1 MVVSIIKPEIAY
13 NESKKI
19 NEEDRGHK
27 SRVYEIDLLGK
38 IVYVA
43 LGKIKYTFTGKDVL
57 YYLVYLMREDTV
69 RSQIGVVEIESK
81 QMSSLLDSD
90 GHFDLSEYAS
100 AGGNILL
107 YNHVNVDFLT
117 MAKSAPPK
125 TLAPIDEPID
135 NFEEVEEASVFLV
148 QEAKPIDREQSRE
161 LSGREPLVPLGLAP
175 LVPLEPIPNADI
187 PEMLREESKADA
199 DKLRNPNANTYWIQR
214 FMKNDNFRVH
224 SVPGDGDC
232 FFSVIR
238 DAFKQAG
245 LKTTVNKLRQLVAD
259 NMTQNT
265 FEQYMALYAMYA
277 NEIAENESRIKRIK
291 ETVQDLKSRYNKV
304 TEKGDKEKV
313 LSLIEEHREDAKTF
327 AKYKAI
333 AEDDQ
338 SHFEFMRDVKS
349 LGDLQNAI
357 MKSDYWADEI
367 ALSII
372 ENKLNVKLIILSKE
386 NFDNGSEDAV
396 MLCNTGAAVNPAPE
410 YYIMASYSGNH
421 YDLISYKEKK
431 IFKFSEIPYYIK
443 TLIVNKCVEHNAGA
457 FHHITDFRNFQS
469 KFGID
474 PVSNSYESE
483 PVLSELYDDAVQFMF
498 YASSADAKPGK
509 GSGEKMDAKD
519 AIRFKDLVLVSNWRR
534 KLDDTFIAPFTYDNK
549 RWQTVEHY
557 YQASKFKKG
566 FPDFYAQFSMDS
578 ESEISADVKKAK
590 GAGGKTGR
598 YEKELLR
605 PREVKID
612 SDFYGGRDKVERAN
626 ALLAK
631 FEQNLELKSM
641 LLHTLNAKLLHFVR
655 GSEPEM
661 DTLLMETRKKLKV

>member
-1 MVVSIIKPEIAY
+1 MVVSIIKPDIVY

-19 NEEDRGHK
+19 NEEDRDYK

-57 YYLVYLMREDTV
+57 YYLVYLIREDTV

-81 QMSSLLDSD
+81 QISSFLDSD

-100 AGGNILL
+100 SSGNIIL
-107 YNHVNVDFLT
+107 YNHVTIDFLNA
-117 MAKSAPPK
+117 AKSAPPK
-125 TLAPIDEPID
+125 TVVVVNEPE
-135 NFEEVEEASVFLV
+135 EEVMDVEEDNVFEPVVKNVNSIPVASNKSSV
-148 QEAKPIDREQSRE
+148 
-161 LSGREPLVPLGLAP
+161 
-175 LVPLEPIPNADI
+175 LEPIPNADI

-199 DKLRNPNANTYWIQR
+199 DKLRNPNANTYWIQK

-245 LKTTVNKLRQLVAD
+245 LKTTVTKLRQLVAD

-277 NEIAENESRIKRIK
+277 NEIAENESRIKHIK
-291 ETVQDLKSRYNKV
+291 NTIRDLKSRYNKL
-304 TEKGDKEKV
+304 TEKSDKEKV
-313 LSLIEEHREDAKTF
+313 LALIEEQREDAKTF
-327 AKYKAI
+327 AKYKAV

-338 SHFEFMRDVKS
+338 THFIFMQDVKS

-357 MKSDYWADEI
+357 MKSDYWADEL

-372 ENKLNVKLIILSKE
+372 EDKLNVKLIILSKE

-396 MLCNTGAAVNPAPE
+396 MLCNTGAAINPTPE
-410 YYIMASYSGNH
+410 FYIMVSYSGNH

-431 IFKFSEIPYYIK
+431 FFKFSEIPYNIK

-457 FHHITDFRNFQS
+457 FHHITDFRNFQA

-483 PVLSELYDDAVQFMF
+483 PVLSELYDDTVQFMF
-498 YASSADAKPGK
+498 YAASADAKPGK

-519 AIRFKDLVLVSNWRR
+519 AVRFKDLVLVPNWRR

-578 ESEISADVKKAK
+578 ESEISTDVKKAK

-605 PREVKID
+605 PRDVKLD

-626 ALLAK
+626 ALMAK
-631 FEQNLELKSM
+631 FEQNSELKSM
-641 LLHTLNAKLLHFVR
+641 LLHTHNAKLLHFVR

>member
-1 MVVSIIKPEIAY
+1 MVVSVIKPEITY

-19 NEEDRGHK
+19 NEEDRGYK
-27 SRVYEIDLLGK
+27 SRIYEIDLLNK
-38 IVYVA
+38 IAYIA

-57 YYLVYLMREDTV
+57 YYLVYLIREDTV
-69 RSQIGVVEIESK
+69 VSQIGVIEIESK

-90 GHFDLSEYAS
+90 GYLDLSEYANT
-100 AGGNILL
+100 GGNILL
-107 YNHVNVDFLT
+107 YQHVNVDFLNA
-117 MAKSAPPK
+117 AKSALPK
-125 TLAPIDEPID
+125 TPVPIIDIVEPEPEPEPL
-135 NFEEVEEASVFLV
+135 EESVFLV
-148 QEAKPIDREQSRE
+148 QESKSVARVAAQTDTQI
-161 LSGREPLVPLGLAP
+161 
-175 LVPLEPIPNADI
+175 LEPIPNADI
-187 PEMLREESKADA
+187 PEMLREETKADA
-199 DKLRNPNANTYWIQR
+199 DKLKNPNANTYWVQR

-245 LKTTVNKLRQLVAD
+245 LKTTVTKLRQLVAD
-259 NMTQNT
+259 NLTQGV
-265 FEQYMALYAMYA
+265 FEQYMALYGMYA
-277 NEIAENESRIKRIK
+277 NEVAENVSKIKRIK

-304 TEKGDKEKV
+304 TEKSDKEK
-313 LSLIEEHREDAKTF
+313 LLALIEEQREDAKTF

-333 AEDDQ
+333 ADDEQ
-338 SHFEFMRDVKS
+338 MHFIFMRDVKS
-349 LGDLQNAI
+349 LGDLQNAVL
-357 MKSDYWADEI
+357 KSDYWADEV

-372 ENKLNVKLIILSKE
+372 ENKLNVKLIILSQE
-386 NFDNGSEDAV
+386 NFDNGSEDTV
-396 MLCNTGAAVNPAPE
+396 MVCNTGTTVNPAPE
-410 YYIMASYSGNH
+410 YYIMTSYTGNH

-457 FHHITDFRNFQS
+457 FHHITDFRNFQTN
-469 KFGID
+469 FGID

-483 PVLSELYDDAVQFMF
+483 PVLSELYDDTVQFMF
-498 YASSADAKPGK
+498 YAASADAKPGK
-509 GSGEKMDAKD
+509 GSGEKMDTKD
-519 AIRFKDLVLVSNWRR
+519 AVRFKDLVLVPNWRR

-605 PREVKID
+605 PRDVKLD
-612 SDFYGGRDKVERAN
+612 SDFYGGRDRVERAN
-626 ALLAK
+626 ALMAK
-631 FEQNLELKSM
+631 FEQNSELKSM

>member
-1 MVVSIIKPEIAY
+1 MVVSIIKPDIVY

-19 NEEDRGHK
+19 NEEDRDYK

-57 YYLVYLMREDTV
+57 YYLVYLIREDTV

-81 QMSSLLDSD
+81 QISSFLDSD

-100 AGGNILL
+100 SGGNIIL
-107 YNHVNVDFLT
+107 YNHVTIDFLNA
-117 MAKSAPPK
+117 AKSAPPK
-125 TLAPIDEPID
+125 TVVVVNEPE
-135 NFEEVEEASVFLV
+135 EEVMDVEEDNLFEPVVKNVNSIPVASNKSSV
-148 QEAKPIDREQSRE
+148 
-161 LSGREPLVPLGLAP
+161 
-175 LVPLEPIPNADI
+175 LEPIPNADI

-199 DKLRNPNANTYWIQR
+199 DKLRNPNANTYWIQK

-245 LKTTVNKLRQLVAD
+245 LKTTVTKLRQLVAD

-277 NEIAENESRIKRIK
+277 NEIAENESRIKHIK
-291 ETVQDLKSRYNKV
+291 NTIRDLKSRYNKL
-304 TEKGDKEKV
+304 TEKSDKEKV
-313 LSLIEEHREDAKTF
+313 LALIEEQREDAKTF
-327 AKYKAI
+327 AKYKAV

-338 SHFEFMRDVKS
+338 THFIFMQDVKS

-357 MKSDYWADEI
+357 MKSDYWADEL

-372 ENKLNVKLIILSKE
+372 EDKLNVKLIILSKE

-396 MLCNTGAAVNPAPE
+396 MLCNTGAAINPTPE
-410 YYIMASYSGNH
+410 FYIMVSYSGNH

-431 IFKFSEIPYYIK
+431 FFKFSEIPYNIK

-457 FHHITDFRNFQS
+457 FHHITDFRNFQA

-483 PVLSELYDDAVQFMF
+483 PVLSELYDDTVQFMF
-498 YASSADAKPGK
+498 YAASADAKPGK

-519 AIRFKDLVLVSNWRR
+519 AVRFKDLVLVPNWRR

-578 ESEISADVKKAK
+578 ESEISTDVKKAK

-605 PREVKID
+605 PRDVKLD

-626 ALLAK
+626 ALMAK
-631 FEQNLELKSM
+631 FEQNSELKSM